1 MGTGSNFE
9 SLVQLSKK
17 LNIENYIS
25 FEGWQPHEKLSSYIK
40 ASDICLIPHLKSV
53 HTDNTIPHK
62 LFQYMI
68 FEKPVVASDCN
79 PIKRILDE
87 TRAGVVFESNNE
99 ADLASKVIDLQNN
112 KKLQLEMG
120 KKGKEAVL
128 EKYNWNEASKN
139 LITLYNK
146 ISIITQK

>member
-1 MGTGSNFE
+1 
-9 SLVQLSKK
+9 
-17 LNIENYIS
+17 
-25 FEGWQPHEKLSSYIK
+25 
-40 ASDICLIPHLKSV
+40 
-53 HTDNTIPHK
+53 
-62 LFQYMI
+62 MI

-99 ADLASKVIDLQNN
+99 ADLADKVVELQNN

-146 ISIITQK
+146 INTITQK